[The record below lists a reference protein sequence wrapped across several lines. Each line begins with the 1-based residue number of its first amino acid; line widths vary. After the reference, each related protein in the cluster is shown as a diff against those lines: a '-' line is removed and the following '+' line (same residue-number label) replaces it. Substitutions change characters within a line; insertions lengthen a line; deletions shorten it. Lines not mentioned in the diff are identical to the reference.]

1 MTDYIILE
9 YEHLYHKMME
19 HEMKLPD
26 AVLTFKLLDG
36 ANITDDERKLALT
49 VCNDLNFD
57 RMKSALKRLFSKA
70 PLNPSNENFKNKQEE
85 AYYNKKH
92 KDFKHPKS
100 NEKFKQFGKLN
111 PVDKNGKISR
121 CVICDSKLHW
131 APKHPH
137 RNDQNVNILEDS
149 DSDSAEN
156 HSFEEVN
163 IVLITEDL
171 SKSEIFFTEAS
182 KSAVIDTACTKTV
195 AGEQWLSNFMSS
207 LTTRSKN
214 EIKCYPSSTKFKFGD
229 GRQVTAIKRIIFPI
243 AGNIVK

>member
-1 MTDYIILE
+1 MGSNPIECELINVVYSKFISFSKKDEMHMTDYILE

-111 PVDKNGKISR
+111 PVDKNGKIS
-121 CVICDSKLHW
+121 
-131 APKHPH
+131 
-137 RNDQNVNILEDS
+137 NIKK
-149 DSDSAEN
+149 
-156 HSFEEVN
+156 SF
-163 IVLITEDL
+163 T
-171 SKSEIFFTEAS
+171 IF
-182 KSAVIDTACTKTV
+182 
-195 AGEQWLSNFMSS
+195 
-207 LTTRSKN
+207 
-214 EIKCYPSSTKFKFGD
+214 
-229 GRQVTAIKRIIFPI
+229 RIEH
-243 AGNIVK
+243 

>member
-1 MTDYIILE
+1 MYFYTN
-9 YEHLYHKMME
+9 K
-19 HEMKLPD
+19 
-26 AVLTFKLLDG
+26 
-36 ANITDDERKLALT
+36 
-49 VCNDLNFD
+49 
-57 RMKSALKRLFSKA
+57 
-70 PLNPSNENFKNKQEE
+70 NFKNKQEE

-131 APKHPH
+131 APKCPH

-156 HSFEEVN
+156 HSFEEAN

-171 SKSEIFFTEAS
+171 SKSEIFVTEAS

-195 AGEQWLSNFMSS
+195 AGEQWLNNFMLN

-229 GRQVTAIKRIIFPI
+229 GRQVTAIKRIIFPVVI
-243 AGNIVK
+243 AGKHCKINAEIVKENIPLLLSKRSLKKCDTIIDMINDKAIIFGNEIELHLSTSGHDCVDIVPKFYIK